1 MNTPLRAALLKLV
14 KAEDGFVSA
23 SALTVSQQRALDAFS
38 QRTGAVQQ
46 QRSGRGRVFRM
57 VHPGIVEQ
65 HLADLSPF
73 AGTVTDETLPGRAAN
88 LGHTRSS
95 KGGTHGHDQYYLL
108 LKARGDPV
116 WQHDHGQ
123 TLDLNL
129 QTQTQG
135 AGVLAITPSTEEI
148 WRTNSPIWL
157 VENQALFDR
166 TDWLPG
172 TDATSLAWYSGHLR
186 NHLIDWLAQQAN
198 ISVTLFPDY
207 DGVGLFNYLRLKQQL
222 GSRARF
228 WLMPDWHQKLQRFGS
243 NALWQDTQREFRA
256 AAQGLE
262 GTPGEE
268 PELKCLMDVM
278 QRSGLALEQEAIWL
292 QWR

>member
-1 MNTPLRAALLKLV
+1 MNTPLRAALLKLIN
-14 KAEDGFVSA
+14 AEEGTISA
-23 SALTVSQQRALDAFS
+23 SALTASQQSALDAFS

-57 VHPGIVEQ
+57 VHPGIVDQ
-65 HLADLSPF
+65 HLTELSPL
-73 AGTVTDETLPGRAAN
+73 AGTATAEALPGRAAN

-95 KGGTHGHDQYYLL
+95 KGGAHGHDQYYLL
-108 LKARGDPV
+108 LKARGQPQ

-135 AGVLAITPSTEEI
+135 AGVLVITPSAEAI

-166 TDWLPG
+166 IDWLPG
-172 TDATSLAWYSGHLR
+172 SEAITLAWYSGHLR
-186 NHLIDWLAQQAN
+186 NHLIAWLGQQ
-198 ISVTLFPDY
+198 STSCVTLFPDY
-207 DGVGLFNYLRLKQQL
+207 DGVGLYNYLRLKQQL
-222 GSRARF
+222 GERARF

-243 NALWQDTQREFRA
+243 NALWQDTQREFRTA
-256 AAQGLE
+256 VQGLE

-268 PELKCLMDVM
+268 PELKNLMDAM